1 MMYLDFPTVAFNI
14 EAHVGFALAVRGI
27 QLGDHLLWLYTRVLR
42 EHSDGKEFRLKL
54 QSNSCN
60 QLYTSQ
66 KTYDSC
72 EIIITIT
79 I

>member
-42 EHSDGKEFRLKL
+42 EHSDRQEYRLKITVKL
-54 QSNSCN
+54 
-60 QLYTSQ
+60 LYSIHVP
-66 KTYDSC
+66 KDV
-72 EIIITIT
+72 
-79 I
+79 

>member
-42 EHSDGKEFRLKL
+42 EHSDGQEFRL
-54 QSNSCN
+54 
-60 QLYTSQ
+60 
-66 KTYDSC
+66 
-72 EIIITIT
+72 
-79 I
+79 